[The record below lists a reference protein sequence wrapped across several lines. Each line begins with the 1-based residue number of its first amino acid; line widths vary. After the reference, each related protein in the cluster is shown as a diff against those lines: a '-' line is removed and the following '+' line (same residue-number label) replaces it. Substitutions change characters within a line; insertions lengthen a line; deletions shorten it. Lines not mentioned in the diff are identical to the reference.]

1 MLDKQAAL
9 QAAQLAEALEE
20 IAKLR
25 RQLEEHKETKER
37 DDQEGQQAP
46 SKMKRGRGKGK
57 GPNPYTRITAFVALA
72 RKVSLEVLAKRVDFT
87 PSSSTVELI
96 SVRT

>member
-1 MLDKQAAL
+1 
-9 QAAQLAEALEE
+9 
-20 IAKLR
+20 
-25 RQLEEHKETKER
+25 
-37 DDQEGQQAP
+37 
-46 SKMKRGRGKGK
+46 MKRGRGKGK